1 MAPKETEENVNNSVY
16 SDNLA
21 TLKMN
26 TNNMLLNSN
35 DHPLSLNNSIS
46 SFHNKTISPFT
57 PQNKSLFQSGNI
69 LKSPTSSIPKISP
82 KQQQNPTKPGNFYS
96 KQNMQSITNQEAKLS
111 QMSIQEITNQ
121 LQSIA
126 RKQIG
131 CRYLQRLITSTQED
145 IVNKYFFPYLY
156 PSKLLDLCQD
166 FFGNYFIQKL
176 IPYLSQ
182 ENLSS
187 LCYLSMSHFV
197 KLSNDAYGTR
207 VIQTLNSQLI
217 KYPTLLSNFTD
228 TMKPCLPQLINDHN
242 GSFVLLNYALVVP
255 YPQNE
260 IIYNFLK
267 QNIVKVS
274 TSPNACCTL
283 QKCIDIANDS
293 QRDVLLNTIADHS
306 MYLVSNQFGNYVIQF
321 ALTKQNINVNDK
333 IATGLMP
340 NIVFLSKQKYSSN
353 VIEKCFDYCSTTM
366 KEMIINKIC
375 DENIIRT
382 LLRDMYGNYVLQK
395 AILNSSEKIKQFF
408 LNVIIKDIGNLQ
420 YLTFGQKLIT
430 KLILTFPE
438 LRTAINF
445 NFIPSNPPNGNFN
458 PSLFQL
464 NQQMNSLSLNHES
477 NFYPP
482 VNNNFNGINNNIKNR
497 RNEINFDNGNS
508 NNIWNIQQFNDSTGF
523 NNYPYN
529 I

>member
-1 MAPKETEENVNNSVY
+1 MNNH
-16 SDNLA
+16 
-21 TLKMN
+21 
-26 TNNMLLNSN
+26 NMMLNSN
-35 DHPLSLNNSIS
+35 EHPLSLDNSINS
-46 SFHNKTISPFT
+46 INNKMTSPF
-57 PQNKSLFQSGNI
+57 PSQSKSLFQVNNNLKRPTSP
-69 LKSPTSSIPKISP
+69 LKSSS
-82 KQQQNPTKPGNFYS
+82 KQQNLLKLGNHFS
-96 KQNMQSITNQEAKLS
+96 KHNIQLVTTQEAKLS

-126 RKQIG
+126 KKQIG
-131 CRYLQRLITSTQED
+131 CRYLQKLITNTQED
-145 IVNKYFFPYLY
+145 IVNQYFFPYLY

-182 ENLSS
+182 EHLTS

-197 KLSNDAYGTR
+197 KLSNDPHGTR
-207 VIQTLNSQLI
+207 VIQTLNSQII
-217 KYPTLLSNFTD
+217 KYPALLSHFTD

-242 GSFVLLNYALVVP
+242 GSFVLLNYAFVVP

-293 QRDVLLNTIADHS
+293 QRGILLNTIADYS

-333 IATGLMP
+333 IAAGLMS

-366 KEMIINKIC
+366 KEMIINKMC

-395 AILNSSEKIKQFF
+395 AILNSSENIKQFF

-430 KLILTFPE
+430 KLVLTFPE
-438 LRTAINF
+438 LRTALNF
-445 NFIPSNPPNGNFN
+445 NFLPPNTPNANFN
-458 PSLFQL
+458 PNLFQL
-464 NQQMNSLSLNHES
+464 NQQMNSLSLNQEP

-482 VNNNFNGINNNIKNR
+482 VNNKFKGINKNQKNR
-497 RNEINFDNGNS
+497 RNEFNFDNGNNNS
-508 NNIWNIQQFNDSTGF
+508 NNMWNMQQFNDTTGL

-529 I
+529 M